1 MSNDNIIDLSN
12 YYYEYY
18 RHYNLGKSRIDST
31 LMEQNSKLYEVD
43 FEMNN
48 QLHAWNLNKVK
59 FVGQQGYFLWV
70 VIFLAFIILN
80 TGNCLIAYNM
90 FKFNN

>member
-18 RHYNLGKSRIDST
+18 RHYNLEKSRIDST

-70 VIFLAFIILN
+70 AIFLAFIILN
-80 TGNCLIAYNM
+80 IGNSLIAYKM